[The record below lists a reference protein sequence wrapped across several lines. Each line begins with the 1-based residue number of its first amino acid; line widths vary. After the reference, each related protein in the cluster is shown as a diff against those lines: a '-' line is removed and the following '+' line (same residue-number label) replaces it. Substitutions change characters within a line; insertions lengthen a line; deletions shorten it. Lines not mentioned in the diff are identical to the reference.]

1 MLAKLVSDK
10 GFEGKTKDTKDWKM
24 ISQRL
29 YFENNRSDK
38 IFRNAKQCREHWN
51 CYLNPNL
58 KKGPWKPEEDIQLLK
73 CIKQNKGSKKWS
85 EIVKYF
91 DGRTENALKNRYT
104 LIIDKQKKHNKHKS
118 ELEIIE
124 EYLVRCYVDQFTTE
138 IKHCSSEEEGED
150 SGISFDRDVRDEAV
164 SV

>member
-1 MLAKLVSDK
+1 
-10 GFEGKTKDTKDWKM
+10 
-24 ISQRL
+24 
-29 YFENNRSDK
+29 
-38 IFRNAKQCREHWN
+38 
-51 CYLNPNL
+51 LNPNL

-104 LIIDKQKKHNKHKS
+104 LIIDKQKKHNKHKT

-138 IKHCSSEEEGED
+138 IRHCSSEEDQDD
-150 SGISFDRDVRDEAV
+150 SPISI
-164 SV
+164 

>member
-1 MLAKLVSDK
+1 MFKWLSLKKINLATNNWSEEESNLLAKLVSEK
-10 GFEGKTKDTKDWKM
+10 GFEGKSKDSKDWKM
-24 ISQRL
+24 VSQKL
-29 YFENNRSDK
+29 YFLNNRADK

-104 LIIDKQKKHNKHKS
+104 LIIDKQKKHNKHKT
-118 ELEIIE
+118 EL
-124 EYLVRCYVDQFTTE
+124 
-138 IKHCSSEEEGED
+138 
-150 SGISFDRDVRDEAV
+150 
-164 SV
+164 